1 MDPPQPAVQMF
12 SHLLIVWWLPGK
24 APGVNPGSRH
34 DAVETGR
41 CTVNGIVT
49 VSDSAAA
56 QSHS

>member
-1 MDPPQPAVQMF
+1 
-12 SHLLIVWWLPGK
+12 
-24 APGVNPGSRH
+24 VNPGSRH